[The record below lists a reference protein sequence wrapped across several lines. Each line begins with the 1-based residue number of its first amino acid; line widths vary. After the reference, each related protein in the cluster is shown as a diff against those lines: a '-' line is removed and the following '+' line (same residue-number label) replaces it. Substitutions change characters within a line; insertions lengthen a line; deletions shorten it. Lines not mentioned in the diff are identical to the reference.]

1 MTPTNYIE
9 ELKDVIRKLH
19 GVEST
24 HIESVPVKETFK
36 GQTVWEGIVEVFELH
51 NHPKANRLYA
61 WAHETDNPD
70 KPIRHVTILHLGPVD
85 SPLKAVQISILGDRH
100 LAAEES

>member
-1 MTPTNYIE
+1 MSYIE

-19 GVEST
+19 GVESS
-24 HIESVPVKETFK
+24 HVESVAVKETFK

-61 WAHETDNPD
+61 WAHETDNPS

-85 SPLKAVQISILGDRH
+85 SALKAVQISILGDRN
-100 LAAEES
+100 LDTEES

>member
-1 MTPTNYIE
+1 VSYIE

-19 GVEST
+19 GVESS

-51 NHPKANRLYA
+51 NHAKATRLYA
-61 WAHETDNPD
+61 WAHETGNPD

-85 SPLKAVQISILGDRH
+85 SALKAVQISILGDRN
-100 LAAEES
+100 LDAEEI